1 MAWRRIDWKLAQVS
15 FNFSCM
21 LLPQFLMQLLTHKSP
36 ISMGLQEVLHVVS
49 EVCVEVKSAV
59 RVFWINFVG
68 LSHVRVELVQHAC
81 IIGQVAGVA
90 EATRVMHR
98 NSKRGASRF
107 VPHREQ
113 RLVFRK
119 IGPIMFQITIS
130 LCNSGSEAIRAAEHH
145 FRANELP
152 IKACKRFASDEV
164 IVWTWARTIA

>member
-1 MAWRRIDWKLAQVS
+1 
-15 FNFSCM
+15 
-21 LLPQFLMQLLTHKSP
+21 MQLLTHKSP
-36 ISMGLQEVLHVVS
+36 ISTGLQEVLHVVS
-49 EVCVEVKSAV
+49 EVYVEVKSAV
-59 RVFWINFVG
+59 RVFRINFVR
-68 LSHVRVELVQHAC
+68 LSYVRVELVQHAC

-152 IKACKRFASDEV
+152 IKACKRFASDKV
-164 IVWTWARTIA
+164 IAWTWA